1 MVERKKFPISVL
13 IVDDESSIVEQL
25 ALILGRRVEVF
36 YTAYNGQEG
45 YECYL
50 RERPDLIISDI
61 DMPVMN
67 GIEFLKLVRADNR
80 TIPFILSTGL
90 KSLEILI
97 EAIEQGITAFLP
109 KPLQVHGLLS
119 KLEEV
124 ANLKELELEAK
135 NSTLLVEQY
144 KKIVDDTIIVSK
156 ADTNGIITY
165 VNDMFCT
172 VSGYTR
178 DELIGQPHNIVRD
191 PSMPSSVFKG
201 LWETIQSKKI
211 WHGIIH
217 NRAKDGSRYTVKST
231 ISAIFDSAGNII
243 EYMAL
248 REDITEL
255 LRAQEDAKLA
265 AQIKGEFLANMSH
278 EIRTPMNGI
287 LGFTDLLAR
296 SNLNEQQ
303 RRYLD
308 VIGSST
314 KTLLGIVNNILD
326 FSKIESGKLELDCT
340 YINPFV
346 EFDNMVQLFS
356 PIAADK
362 HIKLEVLID
371 PLLKPSIS
379 IDLLRVQQV
388 VSNLLSN
395 AIKFTPENGQI
406 TFYVNS
412 LGEEGEDERIRIG
425 VRDNGVGI
433 TASQQTNIFKAF
445 SQADNSIT
453 RQFGGTGLGLTISA
467 NLVSLMGGKL
477 NVDSQEGSGSD
488 FYFEINVKVLPPQS
502 EKIISTEK
510 KSVLNLAGKVL
521 VAEDNDVNQL
531 LIEEYLK
538 RYGVDITMVS
548 NGQEAL
554 DALDKD
560 TFSLVLMDINMPVMS
575 GTDAIS
581 IIKKKGILTPVVA
594 LTANAVAGDH
604 ERFLEYGFDGYLAKP
619 IVLKDL
625 EKILETYV
633 SYHSECE
640 KVIGEEEASE
650 IKTLPLAI
658 VSIALLKKELGL
670 SDKIIHKML
679 ILFLNSSD
687 INLLELETAIH
698 ENDFKRIE
706 GIAHK
711 IKGAAG
717 NMRFYSI
724 EELSGKIEMLARSK
738 KNADYRKLYCD
749 FEKKMKTV
757 QEEIKT
763 LLTDIEKVEYAPKN
777 RK

>member
-1 MVERKKFPISVL
+1 MVTRKKFPISVL
-13 IVDDESSIVEQL
+13 IVDDEPSIVEQL
-25 ALILGRRVEVF
+25 ALILGRRVENY
-36 YTAYNGQEG
+36 YTASNGMEG
-45 YECYL
+45 YECYS

-61 DMPVMN
+61 DMPTMN
-67 GIEFLKLVRADNR
+67 GIEFLKLVRADDR
-80 TIPFILSTGL
+80 HIPFILSTGL
-90 KSLEILI
+90 KSLDILI

-109 KPLQVHGLLS
+109 KPLQIHTLIS

-144 KKIVDDTIIVSK
+144 KKIVDDSIIVSK

-172 VSGYTR
+172 VSGYSR

-191 PSMPSSVFKG
+191 PSMPSNVFKE

-217 NRAKDGSRYTVKST
+217 NRAKDGSRYTVKSS
-231 ISAIFDSAGNII
+231 ISPILDSEGNII

-248 REDITEL
+248 REDVTEL
-255 LRAQEDAKLA
+255 LRAQEEAKLA

-278 EIRTPMNGI
+278 EIRTAMNGI

-296 SNLNEQQ
+296 SNLDEQQ

-314 KTLLGIVNNILD
+314 KSLLKIVNDILD

-340 YINPFV
+340 YVNPFV
-346 EFDNMVQLFS
+346 EFNNMVQLFS

-362 HIKLEVLID
+362 HITLEVQID
-371 PLLKPSIS
+371 PLLKSSIS

-395 AIKFTPENGQI
+395 AVKFTPENGKI

-412 LGEEGEDERIRIG
+412 MGQVGEQERIRVG
-425 VRDNGVGI
+425 VRDSGVGI
-433 TASQQTNIFKAF
+433 TASQQINIFKAF

-477 NVDSQEGSGSD
+477 NVLSKEGEGSD
-488 FYFEINVKVLPPQS
+488 FYFEINVQAFSSLP
-502 EKIISTEK
+502 EKMLITEK
-510 KSVLNLAGKVL
+510 KSALKLNAKVL
-521 VAEDNDVNQL
+521 LAEDNDVNQL
-531 LIEEYLK
+531 LMEEYLK
-538 RYGVDITMVS
+538 DYSIDLDIVS

-554 DALDKD
+554 DALKD
-560 TFSLVLMDINMPVMS
+560 TSYSLIFMDINMPVMS
-575 GTDAIS
+575 GMDAIS
-581 IIKKKGILTPVVA
+581 IIKEKGILIPVIA
-594 LTANAVAGDH
+594 LTANAVSGDQ

-619 IVLKDL
+619 IVLKEL
-625 EKILETYV
+625 EKVLITYL
-633 SYHSECE
+633 SYHQEYE
-640 KVIGEEEASE
+640 KMTEKDERSMVDIPSL
-650 IKTLPLAI
+650 TI
-658 VSIALLKKELGL
+658 VNMELLKKELDL
-670 SDKIIHKML
+670 PDKVLYKL
-679 ILFLNSSD
+679 LALFLNSSD
-687 INLLELETAIH
+687 GNLLELKTAVD
-698 ENDFKRIE
+698 ENDFYKIE
-706 GIAHK
+706 STAHK

-717 NMRFYSI
+717 NMRFFPI
-724 EELSGKIEMLARSK
+724 EKLCGEIEILARSQ
-738 KNADYRKLYCD
+738 KNTDYNKLYRD
-749 FEKKMKTV
+749 LAQMMNTV

-763 LLTDIEKVEYAPKN
+763 LLTAVEEA
-777 RK
+777 